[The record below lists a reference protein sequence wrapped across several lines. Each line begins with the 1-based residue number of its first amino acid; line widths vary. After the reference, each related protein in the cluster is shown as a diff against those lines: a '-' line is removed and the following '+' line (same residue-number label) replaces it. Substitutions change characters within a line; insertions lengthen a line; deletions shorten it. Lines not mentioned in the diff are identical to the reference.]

1 LAFFERGQFQT
12 KGPWNDEQANSR
24 GDGNGAWNER
34 GHGCATDHDAWR
46 RYSGN
51 TGNTGNIGYTSDA
64 GGPVDRDFSNARD
77 CGNPGRSRD
86 ACPGIHAE
94 HNGHK
99 QSRYDGS
106 ARSKAEEEQE
116 EIETTE
122 RGCGDP

>member
-51 TGNTGNIGYTSDA
+51 TGNIGYTSDA

-86 ACPGIHAE
+86 ACPGIDAE
-94 HNGHK
+94 HNRHERC
-99 QSRYDGS
+99 RYDGS
-106 ARSKAEEEQE
+106 AGSKVEEEQE
-116 EIETTE
+116 EIAATE
-122 RGCGDP
+122 RGRGDP